1 MAASGRRHR
10 RARHRRVVHRH
21 YFFVRPRRRAAG
33 GVNWIYYAAL
43 TMLSGDYASAT
54 NDIQRAA
61 YVAAANYPSAVIA
74 SPLALAYAIGTLSFG
89 ILIIGFLMLKGIFSK
104 VGHGC
109 GRRLEHSSDSE
120 CGLRDSLALFCGLQI
135 LPARL
140 RFLQRQVQL
149 SVRS

>member
-1 MAASGRRHR
+1 M
-10 RARHRRVVHRH
+10 
-21 YFFVRPRRRAAG
+21 
-33 GVNWIYYAAL
+33 NWIYYAAL

-120 CGLRDSLALFCGLQI
+120 CGLRDSLALFCGLQTD
-135 LPARL
+135 PALSDVKQGASAVARAIKVASMGCKTPAAEL
-140 RFLQRQVQL
+140 RHNKASFFMP
-149 SVRS
+149 